1 MISKSFIL
9 DAYSHKFTKIYE
21 INLENDI
28 PLEKTTNVHNA
39 IILIKSVLINHNH
52 YHYQTFSEIVLIDS
66 ILNAI

>member
-1 MISKSFIL
+1 MWVL
-9 DAYSHKFTKIYE
+9 TYENTKIYE

-52 YHYQTFSEIVLIDS
+52 HHYQTFSEIVLIDS